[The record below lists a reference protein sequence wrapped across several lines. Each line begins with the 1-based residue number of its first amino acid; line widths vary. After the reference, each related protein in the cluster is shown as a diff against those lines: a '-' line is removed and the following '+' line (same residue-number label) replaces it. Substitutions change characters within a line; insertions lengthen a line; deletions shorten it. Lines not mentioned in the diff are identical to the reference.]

1 MYLRL
6 LDLLSGTSCL
16 LLTNFFLTRI
26 FQGENGEWNIQH
38 KIIKVC
44 VGNLLTE
51 KKCLFLLLIE
61 ERLLGLSRQWLGVG
75 RMFYNL
81 IFVQTCWESGETLSN
96 IENKTNQ
103 IFCTSD
109 RLRKLSEREGNK
121 LEITQSKYR
130 SDIF

>member
-1 MYLRL
+1 MKY
-6 LDLLSGTSCL
+6 SG
-16 LLTNFFLTRI
+16 RI
-26 FQGENGEWNIQH
+26 RSLPCREDKDE
-38 KIIKVC
+38 
-44 VGNLLTE
+44 
-51 KKCLFLLLIE
+51 
-61 ERLLGLSRQWLGVG
+61 VG
-75 RMFYNL
+75 RVFDNL
-81 IFVQTCWESGETLSN
+81 IFVQTCWASEETLLTLSN